1 MDDDRPSV
9 DSWHCWSMHQFSLTP
24 SQTWMRLMNKQ
35 LPCNQNLDTP
45 RPPDTTSNPP
55 PIHTCIRLQS
65 THQRHNSSDCKK
77 DNNDENYYYHH
88 LYYTCMQSY
97 VGTIMRI
104 QSKPV
109 QCNELPNGAEAVVTG
124 ALEHSQGLNPPQEEV
139 SVSDKNRREVL

>member
-1 MDDDRPSV
+1 MAPFSSFSPYATSRPFLLRNCRDAYRHTSIHSSV
-9 DSWHCWSMHQFSLTP
+9 LSHWAPQILNTH
-24 SQTWMRLMNKQ
+24 
-35 LPCNQNLDTP
+35 PCFRP

-97 VGTIMRI
+97 VGTIMR
-104 QSKPV
+104 SK
-109 QCNELPNGAEAVVTG
+109 
-124 ALEHSQGLNPPQEEV
+124 
-139 SVSDKNRREVL
+139 RRLCFRN